1 MGSICWYTSSRQFLN
16 RCSLEKF
23 MNTKEKMNMRMCF
36 FVIIKPNFNEFMF
49 SFVLLDYTKKKISN
63 KSQYLE
69 HFDEQSNNFVE
80 NMSIH
85 K

>member
-1 MGSICWYTSSRQFLN
+1 MLIRKIYEYKRKNEYANVFFCNNKT
-16 RCSLEKF
+16 KF
-23 MNTKEKMNMRMCF
+23 QWIYVLFC
-36 FVIIKPNFNEFMF
+36 VIRLYE
-49 SFVLLDYTKKKISN
+49 KKISN